1 MPSYPPRKFER
12 RLVAQ
17 STMRTN
23 AFVIIPPSFCHGPCF
38 IERQEPVLVQTL
50 VAKPTIE
57 RLNERIIRWLSWP
70 AEVELHAARV
80 RPQIPKL
87 LEMNSGPLST
97 RIVCGLP
104 RCEDTPSKTRTT
116 SSPVNR

>member
-1 MPSYPPRKFER
+1 MPSYQPREFER

-23 AFVIIPPSFCHGPCF
+23 AIVIIPPSFCHGPCF

-70 AEVELHAARV
+70 AEVELHAV
-80 RPQIPKL
+80 EVSPQIQA
-87 LEMNSGPLST
+87 
-97 RIVCGLP
+97 P
-104 RCEDTPSKTRTT
+104 RNELRTVVD
-116 SSPVNR
+116 SNRLWLATL

>member
-1 MPSYPPRKFER
+1 
-12 RLVAQ
+12 
-17 STMRTN
+17 MRTN
-23 AFVIIPPSFCHGPCF
+23 AIVIVPPSFSHGPCF

-80 RPQIPKL
+80 RPQIQAPRAGSINR
-87 LEMNSGPLST
+87 ENVRRRWYEERSGGLGSDCIVECSEALA
-97 RIVCGLP
+97 RIQ
-104 RCEDTPSKTRTT
+104 
-116 SSPVNR
+116 